1 MPARY
6 TRRVRRAPPT
16 FYSKPWKPAE
26 GCLYIIQAN
35 LKLRILLPQF
45 PTRNRRYAQPSLASS
60 VVLEHSCP
68 PSVLSQS
75 PIRLVA
81 TGPHCLSLLSPP
93 PFTGTRSAPEALVHD
108 VEAAAGRRVRSHYPS
123 HTMIP
128 TRGLCQGLLT
138 HTHVNT
144 ASLHPRH

>member
-1 MPARY
+1 MPARH

-45 PTRNRRYAQPSLASS
+45 PTYRNRRYAQPSLASS
-60 VVLEHSCP
+60 VVL
-68 PSVLSQS
+68 
-75 PIRLVA
+75 PISHQVGSNRPAL
-81 TGPHCLSLLSPP
+81 PLSPLS
-93 PFTGTRSAPEALVHD
+93 TSIHWHQIGTGGTRSRCRGCCREK
-108 VEAAAGRRVRSHYPS
+108 GRLTLPLTHNDSHQRPVPG
-123 HTMIP
+123 I
-128 TRGLCQGLLT
+128 T